1 MKKKQTLF
9 SIPSIKK
16 QKTKKTLLKKN
27 REKRRERK
35 MCPFRS
41 VRIFHKSFVTIVL

>member
-16 QKTKKTLLKKN
+16 KKKTIKKN

>member
-16 QKTKKTLLKKN
+16 QKTKKTLKKN

>member
-16 QKTKKTLLKKN
+16 TKNKKNTIKKN
-27 REKRRERK
+27 REKKKREK
-35 MCPFRS
+35 DVSIQVCPYFP
-41 VRIFHKSFVTIVL
+41 

>member
-1 MKKKQTLF
+1 MKKKANF
-9 SIPSIKK
+9 IFNPKHK
-16 QKTKKTLLKKN
+16 KTKNKKNTIKKN

>member
-9 SIPSIKK
+9 SIPSIKI
-16 QKTKKTLLKKN
+16 KKPIKKN

>member
-16 QKTKKTLLKKN
+16 QKTKKTLLKKTGKK
-27 REKRRERK
+27 EERK